1 MTTNQHALFGQADDA
16 EAFASLW
23 RDGRGR
29 LLGVA
34 RRMTG
39 VRADAED
46 VVQDAFC
53 AAWRA
58 RAGYAGA
65 AHASTWLH
73 RITVNA
79 ALMHLRQRRRRP
91 GEPLDQLPDAVLV
104 DDADDPLAEAL
115 HAEQQRALAA
125 ALATLSPGDRDVVLA
140 EDGGDPCGGRTDGV
154 TRSAWKSRRFRARRH
169 LRHALDCAGVYP

>member
-1 MTTNQHALFGQADDA
+1 MLTDCHSRFGSANDDDA
-16 EAFASLW
+16 FAALW
-23 RDGRGR
+23 RDGHGR

-39 VRADAED
+39 GRADAED

-58 RAGYAGA
+58 RAGYSGA
-65 AHASTWLH
+65 AHPSTWLH

-79 ALMHLRQRRRRP
+79 ALMHLRRRRRRP
-91 GEPLDQLPDAVLV
+91 SEALDALPEFVLV
-104 DDADDPLAEAL
+104 DDSDDALAQAI
-115 HAEQQRALAA
+115 HAEQQQALAS

-140 EDGGDPCGGRTDGV
+140 EDGADPCGGRGDGV

-169 LRHALDCAGVYP
+169 LKRALDCAGVPP

>member
-1 MTTNQHALFGQADDA
+1 MTTETHARFGADDDVD
-16 EAFASLW
+16 AFVDLW
-23 RDGRGR
+23 HDGRGR

-39 VRADAED
+39 ARADAED

-65 AHASTWLH
+65 AHPSTWLH

-79 ALMHLRQRRRRP
+79 ALMHLRRRRRRP
-91 GEPLDQLPDAVLV
+91 TEALDALPEFVLV
-104 DDADDPLAEAL
+104 DDADDALAQSI
-115 HAEQQRALAA
+115 HAEQRLALESALA
-125 ALATLSPGDRDVVLA
+125 LLSPADRDVVLA
-140 EDGGDPCGGRTDGV
+140 EDGADPCGGRADGV

-169 LRHALDCAGVYP
+169 LKRALDCAGAPP

>member
-1 MTTNQHALFGQADDA
+1 MDTTCNPRFGAHDDVD
-16 EAFASLW
+16 AFLALW

-39 VRADAED
+39 GRADAED

-65 AHASTWLH
+65 AHPSTWLH

-79 ALMHLRQRRRRP
+79 ALMHLRRRRRRP
-91 GEPLDQLPDAVLV
+91 TEALDALPECLFV
-104 DDADDPLAEAL
+104 DDGDDALAQSI
-115 HAEQQRALAA
+115 HAEQREALSRALAA
-125 ALATLSPGDRDVVLA
+125 LSPADRDVVLA
-140 EDGGDPCGGRTDGV
+140 EDGDDPCGGRGDGV

-169 LRHALDCAGVYP
+169 LKLVLDCAGAPP